1 MEKPCAMHGSNE
13 IPTASV
19 ETSPTRRFSFVWLVP
34 LFAAI
39 VGGAVAWQ
47 TYSSQGPLVEIVFD
61 EAPGLEAGKTQIR
74 HKNIVV
80 GMVED
85 VSLTENFDRIKVTAR
100 INRDVAQFLGETT
113 EFWVVSARIDGTR
126 ISGLSTL
133 LSGSFI
139 EMNWSGKPKKKS
151 REFTGLE
158 RPPLTPP
165 GTPGRRLTLRADT
178 AGSLN
183 VGSPIYF
190 RQLKVGRIE
199 SRQLSEDA
207 RSVVFSAFIDAPYH
221 EQLTSAVRFWNV
233 SGIDVTAGSEGLKLH
248 IESAEALLAGGLA
261 FGSIDHDLAK
271 PISTD
276 NAQFN
281 IFADRKAAE
290 ESIFQ
295 DDDDDKYRFIAEFE
309 ESVGGLKADA
319 PIEWDGIRIGK
330 VLDVVY
336 EPDLESGTND
346 RHYAILQFQ
355 PARLGLSDVAAE
367 DVRQG
372 IATWV
377 ERGMRVQLASGNILT
392 GAKKIQLTLKP
403 EAEAAVVDFDAK
415 PYPSLPAVPSD
426 LQAVAQN
433 AEQLVKN
440 LSELPLNELVVSAT
454 RLLKDADRLVSDP
467 KLSEVP
473 GELST
478 SLKAFAQLAKSLD
491 TASADF
497 PKLLKNLNALTGR
510 ADTVLQGVS
519 PDSEIY
525 VELSSAVRDLK
536 SAAHSIAELAQ
547 RLETSP
553 NSLIFGR

>member
-1 MEKPCAMHGSNE
+1 MQGSNE

-19 ETSPTRRFSFVWLVP
+19 ETKSARRDSLVWLVP

-61 EAPGLEAGKTQIR
+61 EAPGMEAGKTQIR

-85 VSLTENFDRIKVTAR
+85 VSLTDDFDQIKVTAR
-100 INRDVAQFLGETT
+100 INRDVAHFLGETT

-139 EMNWSGKPKKKS
+139 EMNWSGKPENRRRK
-151 REFTGLE
+151 FAGLE

-165 GTPGRRLTLRADT
+165 GTPGRRLTLKAET

-183 VGSPIYF
+183 VGSPVYF

-207 RSVVFSAFIDAPYH
+207 RSVIFSAFIDAPYH
-221 EQLTSAVRFWNV
+221 EHLTSAVRFWNV
-233 SGIDVTAGSEGLKLH
+233 SGIEVSAGSEGLKLH
-248 IESAEALLAGGLA
+248 IESAEALLAGGVA
-261 FGSIDHDLAK
+261 FGTIDHDLARS
-271 PISTD
+271 ISTD
-276 NAQFN
+276 NEQFN
-281 IFADRKAAE
+281 IFSDRKTAE

-295 DDDDDKYRFIAEFE
+295 DDDDDQYRFIAEFE

-355 PARLGLSDVAAE
+355 PARLGLSDVSAD
-367 DVRQG
+367 DVRGG

-377 ERGMRVQLASGNILT
+377 QRGMRVQLASGNILT
-392 GAKKIQLTLKP
+392 GAKKIQLTLK
-403 EAEAAVVDFDAK
+403 ADVEAAVVDFDAK
-415 PYPSLPAVPSD
+415 PYPSLPTVPSD

-454 RLLKDADRLVSDP
+454 QLLKDADRFVSDP
-467 KLSEVP
+467 QLSEVP